1 MSSKV
6 PVEIKM
12 LSFPLPSFLLQYW
25 RFHYF
30 PVLEPLGGDEQAP
43 NSHCVYGDPAFDMV
57 MAMSTED
64 IGNIVGKNLLPQ
76 YTYARIYKNGS
87 DLKIHS
93 DRPEC
98 QYSVT
103 LCLGGEY
110 EKPWPIWIKDYA
122 GMKNPGPEDVKELMD
137 RFGHKGKI
145 ELISGDSTKTVPNY
159 FNANPDKYFDLI
171 TVDGDHRIKGAK
183 KDLKN
188 IMPRLKIGGFLVFDD
203 I

>member
-1 MSSKV
+1 MTPFQDQGFQKI
-6 PVEIKM
+6 EKFI
-12 LSFPLPSFLLQYW
+12 PSFFSKYL
-25 RFHYF
+25 RNYF
-30 PVLEPLGGDEQAP
+30 TLRVQNDNLRGDEQAP

-64 IGNIVGKNLLPQ
+64 IGRIVGKNLIPQ

-103 LCLGGEY
+103 LSLGGEY

-122 GMKNPGPEDVKELMD
+122 GKSHEVPLDAGDMVVYHGTELEHWRDKFEGNTQYQLFMHYVDSEGEFKD
-137 RFGHKGKI
+137 RLFDGR
-145 ELISGDSTKTVPNY
+145 PNLGL
-159 FNANPDKYFDLI
+159 NK
-171 TVDGDHRIKGAK
+171 
-183 KDLKN
+183 
-188 IMPRLKIGGFLVFDD
+188 
-203 I
+203 